1 MASSFKDTTID
12 GTLNALTTDTTA
24 RTGDYTL
31 ALTDRDKVVLMNN
44 TATATV
50 TVPLNSSI
58 AFPIGSTVYVYRA
71 NTGTVTLAAAVG
83 VTLSKTGNFGAN
95 EQITLRKRATDS
107 WVVIDNT
114 SRLTGTGGTLTS
126 SGGVNSHTYT
136 STGSTTFVV
145 S

>member
-1 MASSFKDTTID
+1 MSSSFKDTTVN
-12 GTLNALTTDTTA
+12 GTLNALTTDTAANTA
-24 RTGDYTL
+24 DYTL

-50 TVPLNSSI
+50 TVPLNSSV

-71 NTGTVTLAAAVG
+71 NTGTVTLAAAAG
-83 VTLSKTGNFGAN
+83 VTLSKTGNFGSN
-95 EQITLRKRATDS
+95 EQLTLRKRATDT

-114 SRLTGTGGTLTS
+114 NRLAGSGGTLVA
-126 SGGVNSHTYT
+126 SGGVNTHSYT

>member
-24 RTGDYTL
+24 RTTDYTL

-44 TATATV
+44 TAAATV
-50 TVPLNSSI
+50 TVPLNSSV

-71 NTGTVTLAAAVG
+71 NTGAVTLAAAVG
-83 VTLSKTGNFGAN
+83 VTVSKTGTFGGN
-95 EQITLRKRATDS
+95 EQLTLRKRETDS

-114 SRLTGTGGTLTS
+114 SRLTATGGTLAS
-126 SGGVNSHTYT
+126 AGGVSTHTYT
-136 STGSTTFVV
+136 STGSSTFVV